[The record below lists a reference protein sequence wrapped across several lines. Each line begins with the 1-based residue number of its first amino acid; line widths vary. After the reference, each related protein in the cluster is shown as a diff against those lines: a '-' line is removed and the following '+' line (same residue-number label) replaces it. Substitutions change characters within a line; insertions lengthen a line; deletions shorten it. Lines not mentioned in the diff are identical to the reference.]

1 MSLHEDFIGQQF
13 LEEKFVA
20 PNQIFFSNNVIVK
33 IADKDDHYSLSFFG
47 GGSSMMLEVGGGRM
61 LYLR

>member
-20 PNQIFFSNNVIVK
+20 PHQIFFSNNVIVK

-47 GGSSMMLEVGGGRM
+47 GELDDA
-61 LYLR
+61 